1 MLEIMTFMA
10 MSPITTWLAV
20 LLIALLTLQ
29 VLISATESQGRW
41 KALGHFLN
49 LAIVPLLVIFSIIV
63 AIRLIA
69 IL

>member
-1 MLEIMTFMA
+1 MLAIMTFIA
-10 MSPITTWLAV
+10 MSPISTWLTV
-20 LLIALLTLQ
+20 LLVALLTVQ

-49 LAIVPLLVIFSIIV
+49 IAIVPLLVIFSIIV
-63 AIRLIA
+63 AVRLIA